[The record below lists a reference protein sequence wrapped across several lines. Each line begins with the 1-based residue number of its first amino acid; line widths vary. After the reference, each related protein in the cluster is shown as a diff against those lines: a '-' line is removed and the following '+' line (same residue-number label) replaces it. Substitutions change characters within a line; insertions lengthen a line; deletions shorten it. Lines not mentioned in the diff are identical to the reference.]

1 MILVR
6 AAAETLEKI
15 KKKYLLK
22 TFIVAFIKILLYA
35 PYVKLYLASYI
46 YICPYEI
53 DQVSSKNI
61 RLRLVICGDI
71 YTYIYTYIVKTK
83 TTTSHL
89 NILLLLVNKGKD
101 GKNGKL

>member
-15 KKKYLLK
+15 KKYLLK
-22 TFIVAFIKILLYA
+22 TFIVAFIKILL
-35 PYVKLYLASYI
+35 YVKLYLASYI

-53 DQVSSKNI
+53 DQVTSKNI
-61 RLRLVICGDI
+61 RLRFVICGDI
-71 YTYIYTYIVKTK
+71 YTYIYIYIHIVKTK

-89 NILLLLVNKGKD
+89 NILLLLVKKGKD